1 MKRWKKKHKAKTTT
15 TAAMEQRQPIWLRR
29 KKNLKYRKKTEI
41 LFMNNIMKQKVNC
54 ICLIHGCVCVWV
66 SAVAQRAVCSFF
78 LMKNNLKIARSDSEV
93 FRFCYFFFPLISYNS
108 LFTCYVLLFSIREVK
123 KKTNAERRDGKIS
136 TKRDRNWNA
145 GYSNWLHISY
155 ILYAWIYFSI
165 FWTCYFSGAF
175 CFLLAVS
182 KVKMIVCVVFNHFD
196 WIARYSIEVWRKW
209 W

>member
-1 MKRWKKKHKAKTTT
+1 M
-15 TAAMEQRQPIWLRR
+15 
-29 KKNLKYRKKTEI
+29 
-41 LFMNNIMKQKVNC
+41 
-54 ICLIHGCVCVWV
+54 CVCVSECCGTESV
-66 SAVAQRAVCSFF
+66 SRAVCSFF
-78 LMKNNLKIARSDSEV
+78 WMKNNLKIARSDSEV
-93 FRFCYFFFPLISYNS
+93 FRFCYFFSPLISYNS